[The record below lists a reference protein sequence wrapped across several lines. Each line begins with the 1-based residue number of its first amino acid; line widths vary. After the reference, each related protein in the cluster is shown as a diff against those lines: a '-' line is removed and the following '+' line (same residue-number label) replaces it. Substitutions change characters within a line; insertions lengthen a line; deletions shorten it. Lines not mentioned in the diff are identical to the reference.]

1 MARNNRR
8 GCLGRRARSAPAVFN
23 IFALNPKKTF
33 SRASVIFQTLSRI
46 SARSVDPS
54 MSDMRPFGDAHS
66 MTSLARIMIVGRTV
80 KFEVS
85 KLADD
90 LKIPSSRYHYQ
101 KSE

>member
-1 MARNNRR
+1 
-8 GCLGRRARSAPAVFN
+8 
-23 IFALNPKKTF
+23 
-33 SRASVIFQTLSRI
+33 
-46 SARSVDPS
+46 

-90 LKIPSSRYHYQ
+90 LKIPSSR
-101 KSE
+101 